1 MKKSIAS
8 IQARLRQ
15 IAISESKDF
24 VLIIRLYM
32 QEGVLRRIS
41 RSKYADSFYLKGGLL
56 LFSLSGFK
64 GRPTKDIDLLG
75 SKIPGDQTQIKR
87 IVSQI
92 LAIPAEDGLIYA
104 IDSMTLEEITEG
116 ADYQG
121 QRLKIE
127 CHLGNIRTNLKI
139 DIGFGDVIFP
149 EPMQMEYPTLL
160 ESESIIVSAYS
171 LESVI
176 SEKFEAMIA
185 LDARNSRMKD
195 FYDIHG
201 ILSTRTIDQK
211 SMEEAVRLT
220 LKTRQ
225 TFLPAA
231 PAIFQETFASD
242 PRNQQLWT
250 AFLEQIKTDP
260 IEFQKVLS
268 VIKKNLLPIYRKIR
282 EQTLPD
288 RPSQ

>member
-1 MKKSIAS
+1 MKKSVAA

-15 IAISESKDF
+15 ISISESKDF

-32 QEGVLRRIS
+32 QEGVLRRIGK
-41 RSKYADSFYLKGGLL
+41 SKYAHSFYLKSGLL

-87 IVSQI
+87 IISRI
-92 LAIPAEDGLIYA
+92 LTIPAEDGLVYA
-104 IDSMTLEEITEG
+104 TESMTLEEITEG
-116 ADYQG
+116 ADYKG

-139 DIGFGDVIFP
+139 DIGFGDIIFP
-149 EPMQMEYPTLL
+149 EPIQMDYPTLL
-160 ESESIIVSAYS
+160 ETESIIVYAYS

-195 FYDIHG
+195 FFDIHM
-201 ILSTRTIDQK
+201 ILSTRSIDQE
-211 SMEEAVRLT
+211 SLEEAVRLT

-231 PAIFQETFASD
+231 PAIFQESFASD
-242 PRNQQLWT
+242 PRNQQLWE
-250 AFLEQIKTDP
+250 AFLKRIKTDP
-260 IEFQKVLS
+260 ISFQKVLS
-268 VIKKNLLPIYRKIR
+268 TVQKNLLPIYRKIR
-282 EQTLPD
+282 GQTVQTQAD
-288 RPSQ
+288 